1 MHIGHTYTSYAWDI
15 SEEAPIRP
23 GLGIYQLSK
32 GCGSEICRV
41 FSTNYQIK
49 VITALFFGFAGA
61 WGDAGNLPFT
71 ITFSD
76 AARLVRKCVEVD
88 LASLPVR
95 QQIAFILFSPWPYVS
110 DQSDIASKTYMRA
123 LLRRCISVQATF
135 NTFFATAPQPH
146 GQYVSD
152 KARRVL
158 GWECQHSPV
167 KMERIA
173 AGKTQFKASL

>member
-1 MHIGHTYTSYAWDI
+1 MGAFGHHYVIGVAILILVSGIDYCECSMHVGHTYTSYAWDI

-32 GCGSEICRV
+32 GCGSEICRI
-41 FSTNYQIK
+41 FSANYKIK

-88 LASLPVR
+88 LSLLPVR
-95 QQIAFILFSPWPYVS
+95 QHIAFDLSAAASCAAY
-110 DQSDIASKTYMRA
+110 QSR
-123 LLRRCISVQATF
+123 
-135 NTFFATAPQPH
+135 
-146 GQYVSD
+146 
-152 KARRVL
+152 
-158 GWECQHSPV
+158 
-167 KMERIA
+167 
-173 AGKTQFKASL
+173 

>member
-95 QQIAFILFSPWPYVS
+95 QHNAFPFFSTTVV
-110 DQSDIASKTYMRA
+110 
-123 LLRRCISVQATF
+123 RCTPI
-135 NTFFATAPQPH
+135 
-146 GQYVSD
+146 GRCY
-152 KARRVL
+152 
-158 GWECQHSPV
+158 
-167 KMERIA
+167 
-173 AGKTQFKASL
+173 